1 MAYVKFLG
9 VWLVAVLVTAALL
22 FALTGTQ
29 DTLASNLRTDEKAAC
44 DNTSG
49 GVVQISKEDC
59 LRNADETLRD
69 IAEEAQ
75 TDMLL
80 WHFTFGVV
88 ILMLGTVFMFQIVG
102 ADAVAGALRPGE
114 GLELFGEAGAF
125 GRLGRGGDGVDH
137 VEVDH
142 VGVVGLGGAAG
153 EVERLVQLVGMLQI
167 DRHENSRNH
176 GASSFV
182 AQGGYRAKRS
192 GP

>member
-9 VWLVAVLVTAALL
+9 VWLVAVLVTADLL
-22 FALTGTQ
+22 FALTDTQ
-29 DTLASNLRTDEKAAC
+29 DTLSSNLRTDEKAAC

-102 ADAVAGALRPGE
+102 ADAVAGTEEQFIALKGTWFIY
-114 GLELFGEAGAF
+114 LAGIVLVMMIATFLARILDAF
-125 GRLGRGGDGVDH
+125 GKWAAVVEPGLAWGVP
-137 VEVDH
+137 
-142 VGVVGLGGAAG
+142 A
-153 EVERLVQLVGMLQI
+153 LVGGVWIISYWVGTKLATPSKMQPSI
-167 DRHENSRNH
+167 PP
-176 GASSFV
+176 G
-182 AQGGYRAKRS
+182 
-192 GP
+192 